1 MSNQNAP
8 TIQSSAL
15 FGALCAAAL
24 ALLVIDVA
32 GLAGASL
39 DHRPILL
46 LLGLF
51 VPGVLGAVGG
61 IMAGAALRA
70 LGREW
75 IGRPKPLRRATGL
88 AAFLLLGA
96 MLAPFFA
103 SEPPVGGSRD
113 PGKPR
118 IVLLG
123 IDGATW
129 ERIDPLIAKGELPN
143 IARLVREGAR
153 GVLES
158 ELPAFSPIVWT
169 TIASGRAPAV
179 HGVSGATETAKSVG
193 CARIWEVLRDH
204 GYSTGTFGY
213 LITWPPRADDVGF
226 TVPGWTAH
234 GPESE
239 PDPYGF
245 VNRLRFTASH
255 SSLPSPV
262 ELARI
267 YCDWARAGGRF
278 STIARALGRVR
289 AAGVWWPDEID
300 RFHLSREA
308 LLDVKVD
315 SFTRLARERPTD
327 FTAFYIDT
335 VDNES
340 HLYWRWLEPEKFEGV
355 DAAKTARYRE
365 VIPNSYRHADE
376 AVGRAL
382 EAIGPYDLL
391 LVVSDHGFE
400 AGNRNQFTID
410 VENLLAVIGLEP
422 DASEG
427 YVTIYPRVYI
437 KPATPELGEVIA
449 ERVLRITEETSDLPL
464 FIARVVESGD
474 VEIGVDAARF
484 AERMKA
490 GRSSEREMARS
501 NALFDGEAAPLSRLV
516 DLTSRAFSGAHNLD
530 GIVVAHGPLVR
541 SGAEIPRSSIYDVT
555 PTMLFGAGL
564 PVAEDMPGKPLT
576 GLFTEEFLASHPI
589 TSVPTY
595 EVEGARPGGEEE
607 KEMPEALKEHLRSLG
622 YIS

>member
-1 MSNQNAP
+1 M
-8 TIQSSAL
+8 
-15 FGALCAAAL
+15 
-24 ALLVIDVA
+24 
-32 GLAGASL
+32 
-39 DHRPILL
+39 
-46 LLGLF
+46 
-51 VPGVLGAVGG
+51 
-61 IMAGAALRA
+61 
-70 LGREW
+70 
-75 IGRPKPLRRATGL
+75 
-88 AAFLLLGA
+88 
-96 MLAPFFA
+96 
-103 SEPPVGGSRD
+103 
-113 PGKPR
+113 
-118 IVLLG
+118 
-123 IDGATW
+123 
-129 ERIDPLIAKGELPN
+129 
-143 IARLVREGAR
+143 
-153 GVLES
+153 LES

-169 TIASGRAPAV
+169 TIASGKAPSV
-179 HGVSGATETAKSVG
+179 HGVSGATETAESVG
-193 CARIWEVLRDH
+193 CARIWDILRDR

-213 LITWPPRADDVGF
+213 LITWPPVADESGF

-234 GPESE
+234 GPEAE
-239 PDPYGF
+239 PSPYGF

-262 ELARI
+262 ELGRI
-267 YCDWARAGGRF
+267 YFDWARAGGRF
-278 STIARALGRVR
+278 STLARAFARMR
-289 AAGVWWPDEID
+289 AAGVWWPDETD

-315 SFTRLARERPTD
+315 SFTHLARERPTD

-355 DAAKTARYRE
+355 DDAKTARYRE

-391 LVVSDHGFE
+391 LLVSDHGFE

-410 VENLLAVIGLEP
+410 VGSLLAAIGLEP

-437 KPATPELGEVIA
+437 KPATAELGATIA
-449 ERVLRITEETSDLPL
+449 ERVTRIIEEESGLPL
-464 FIARVVESGD
+464 FLGRVVESGD
-474 VEIGVDAARF
+474 VEIGVDAARL

-490 GRSSEREMARS
+490 QGLSAREMARS
-501 NALFDGEAAPLSRLV
+501 KALFEGEGVPLSRLI

-541 SGAEIPRSSIYDVT
+541 TGAEIPRSSIYDVT

-564 PVAEDMPGKPLT
+564 SLAEDMPGKPLT

-589 TSVPTY
+589 TLVPTY
-595 EVEGARPGGEEE
+595 EVEGGRFGGEGG

-622 YIS
+622 YIN